1 MSLVSRMHQLVQM
14 VPPNKREDVYAAE
27 SAWLA
32 AVKAGTAELGDPIGL
47 SGAAAAHDLTALP
60 VTQTAGG
67 SGYLR
72 AARWVYQLSPCSYG
86 ECQDGWQDLASEY

>member
-1 MSLVSRMHQLVQM
+1 MRQLVQM

-60 VTQTAGG
+60 VTQAAGG
-67 SGYLR
+67 SGYQR
-72 AARWVYQLSPCSYG
+72 AARWVSQFSPCSYG
-86 ECQDGWQDLASEY
+86 ECQDGWQDTSPK